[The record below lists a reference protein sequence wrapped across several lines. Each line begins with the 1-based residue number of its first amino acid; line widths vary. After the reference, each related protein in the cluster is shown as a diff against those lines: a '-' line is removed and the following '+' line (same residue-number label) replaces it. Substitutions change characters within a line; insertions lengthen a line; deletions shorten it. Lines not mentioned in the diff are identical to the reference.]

1 MAGTKNTIR
10 KTDKNNT
17 KNKKEKK
24 EEELPVEVVEEQL
37 PVDEETLE
45 DESDDK
51 VSPSEEVGDSSE
63 KKKRTVPTKESIMAS
78 FDEIITL
85 VENEITNIRNTN
97 TKTKGIKFLRTL
109 NKKVKTLRA
118 QSSRVIKQRNTNKT
132 TTRNTSSGFLKPVKI
147 SKEMA
152 KFTGWDQSELKSRV
166 AVTKYICDYIKE
178 NNLQNPSDRRQIL
191 PDAKLQ
197 KLLKFDPKNTKE
209 DLTYYKIQ
217 TYIKPHFMSETT
229 A

>member
-1 MAGTKNTIR
+1 
-10 KTDKNNT
+10 
-17 KNKKEKK
+17 
-24 EEELPVEVVEEQL
+24 
-37 PVDEETLE
+37 
-45 DESDDK
+45 
-51 VSPSEEVGDSSE
+51 
-63 KKKRTVPTKESIMAS
+63 MAS

-109 NKKVKTLRA
+109 NKKIKTLRA

-197 KLLKFDPKNTKE
+197 KLLKFDPKNSKE